1 MRFQVS
7 RASLVLGAL
16 PSVYALGQAS
26 CVAFQ
31 SSGSVFS
38 VASNGKAAPI
48 LTSADDWPGV
58 HRAVQDFAADIQRV
72 TGVKASV
79 ANVTA
84 SSASRSSLPIII
96 GTLGRSSLIDQIVN
110 DTKVDVSGVQGKWE
124 AFMTRVVENP
134 LKGVAKAYVVIG
146 ADKRGTIFAL
156 YEHSEQF
163 GVSPWYWWADA
174 PIAKHSSLFVSDGG
188 CAHGSPTVKYRGIF
202 LNDEQPALSNWV
214 AAKFTVDEQGGALT
228 DSPFNHL
235 FYTKLFEL
243 LLRLKAN
250 HLWPTQW
257 SSAFGIDDPLNQ
269 FMADYYGI
277 VMGTSHQ
284 EPMMRSTPVE
294 WGLFGSGDWNYGTNA
309 ANVNAYWVNGTIRA
323 KPFENVWTLG
333 MRGNGDLPIV
343 GDGIVLLQ
351 DITANQTAIFK
362 QVFGDDVDVAEIP
375 QVWALYKEVE
385 GYYQQ
390 GLRVDDYVT
399 LLWTDDNW
407 GNIRRYPLPSER
419 NRTGG
424 AGVYYHVDYVGDP
437 RDYKWIASSQI
448 QKIFEQLSIA
458 VDREATRL
466 WMLNVGDLKPNERE
480 MEFFLTYAYDSAIWT
495 PDNLGTFVSA
505 WAQRDFAGISEE
517 DAEAV
522 VGIVADLTRWN
533 MRRKPEL
540 LNGTTYS
547 LVNYRE
553 AENVQAAWNALQDAS
568 TKIYNRLPAATKPAF
583 FQLVHHPVLASANL
597 GNMMIKAG
605 QNMLRASQ
613 ARQSANDLADEVE
626 KLFEHDFDLEV
637 QYHTLLDGK
646 WDHIMDQTHLGYAYW
661 QQPMANSMPPITR
674 VQKRKQALPGP
685 MRISPEGTLGAWP
698 GDNMNQCTNGYNCGP
713 PTLMLDPFNTFG
725 NIFVDIGA
733 GGPTAFDFTAVANV
747 SWLHVSPSKGSV
759 SAASNP
765 EVRVFLSVDW
775 DQLPDGLTYANITFT
790 PSGPGVDTHP
800 TPAGVFAYPV
810 NFIANKNTAPT
821 DFKGFLESGGAVSF
835 EAEHAARNTSVAD
848 MSWRIL
854 PGLGRTLSG
863 VTPWPRLGNGENN
876 FTAGTGPALEYDFY
890 VFADVGK
897 ANITTYV
904 SPSDNGMG
912 AERPLGFAL
921 QVDGGEVMSNYFY
934 PDAPPGQQ
942 PAAWFGLDGFV
953 ANSIIA
959 VKNNGLPLTKGAHM
973 LKLFM
978 IEPAVVVQKIVIDTG
993 GVKPSYLGPPESM
1006 RIS

>member
-84 SSASRSSLPIII
+84 SSASRSSFPIII

-110 DTKVDVSGVQGKWE
+110 DTKLNVSGVQGKWE

-134 LKGVAKAYVVIG
+134 LEGVAKAYVVIG

-174 PIAKHSSLFVSDGG
+174 PIAKHSSLFVSNGG

-375 QVWALYKEVE
+375 QVWAL
-385 GYYQQ
+385 
-390 GLRVDDYVT
+390 
-399 LLWTDDNW
+399 
-407 GNIRRYPLPSER
+407 S
-419 NRTGG
+419 
-424 AGVYYHVDYVGDP
+424 
-437 RDYKWIASSQI
+437 
-448 QKIFEQLSIA
+448 
-458 VDREATRL
+458 
-466 WMLNVGDLKPNERE
+466 
-480 MEFFLTYAYDSAIWT
+480 
-495 PDNLGTFVSA
+495 FV
-505 WAQRDFAGISEE
+505 
-517 DAEAV
+517 
-522 VGIVADLTRWN
+522 
-533 MRRKPEL
+533 
-540 LNGTTYS
+540 
-547 LVNYRE
+547 
-553 AENVQAAWNALQDAS
+553 
-568 TKIYNRLPAATKPAF
+568 
-583 FQLVHHPVLASANL
+583 
-597 GNMMIKAG
+597 
-605 QNMLRASQ
+605 
-613 ARQSANDLADEVE
+613 
-626 KLFEHDFDLEV
+626 
-637 QYHTLLDGK
+637 
-646 WDHIMDQTHLGYAYW
+646 
-661 QQPMANSMPPITR
+661 
-674 VQKRKQALPGP
+674 
-685 MRISPEGTLGAWP
+685 
-698 GDNMNQCTNGYNCGP
+698 
-713 PTLMLDPFNTFG
+713 PT
-725 NIFVDIGA
+725 
-733 GGPTAFDFTAVANV
+733 
-747 SWLHVSPSKGSV
+747 SSV
-759 SAASNP
+759 SGS
-765 EVRVFLSVDW
+765 
-775 DQLPDGLTYANITFT
+775 
-790 PSGPGVDTHP
+790 
-800 TPAGVFAYPV
+800 
-810 NFIANKNTAPT
+810 
-821 DFKGFLESGGAVSF
+821 
-835 EAEHAARNTSVAD
+835 
-848 MSWRIL
+848 
-854 PGLGRTLSG
+854 
-863 VTPWPRLGNGENN
+863 
-876 FTAGTGPALEYDFY
+876 
-890 VFADVGK
+890 
-897 ANITTYV
+897 
-904 SPSDNGMG
+904 
-912 AERPLGFAL
+912 
-921 QVDGGEVMSNYFY
+921 
-934 PDAPPGQQ
+934 
-942 PAAWFGLDGFV
+942 
-953 ANSIIA
+953 
-959 VKNNGLPLTKGAHM
+959 
-973 LKLFM
+973 
-978 IEPAVVVQKIVIDTG
+978 
-993 GVKPSYLGPPESM
+993 
-1006 RIS
+1006 